1 MSSAFSSSKTKIRK
15 RKNNN
20 QEGGSRKKQK
30 NSDLPP
36 SERLPKHGFPSDHPF
51 NTNEYRYCLAEPDP
65 HIPGKINSL
74 NIFGRFRDIYE
85 LIFYNTF

>member
-1 MSSAFSSSKTKIRK
+1 MSSAFSSSKAKIRK

-65 HIPGKINSL
+65 HIPGKISSFNL
-74 NIFGRFRDIYE
+74 FGRLRGIYD
-85 LIFYNTF
+85 